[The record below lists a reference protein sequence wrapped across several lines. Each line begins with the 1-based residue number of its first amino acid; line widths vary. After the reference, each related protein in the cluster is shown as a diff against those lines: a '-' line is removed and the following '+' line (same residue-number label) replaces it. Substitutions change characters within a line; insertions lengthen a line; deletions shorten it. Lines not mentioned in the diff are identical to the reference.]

1 MTELKELPR
10 RVSRLALV
18 EEIEASIQHY
28 YEETEKSLLR
38 KSDLLERKSVLSI
51 SSEKTD
57 SGMAMT
63 IIQHMI
69 EEIDVEIVTLE
80 KNIRHCNNNEK
91 YYQEVLR
98 VIKQSIKELESK

>member
-1 MTELKELPR
+1 
-10 RVSRLALV
+10 
-18 EEIEASIQHY
+18 
-28 YEETEKSLLR
+28 
-38 KSDLLERKSVLSI
+38 
-51 SSEKTD
+51 
-57 SGMAMT
+57 MAMT